1 MRKNCLV
8 AITGGIGSGKT
19 TVSKEILNNGYPV
32 INCDEITKK
41 LYKTAKV
48 KRWVK
53 TNFPT
58 CVSGKFFINVNKK
71 ALAEL
76 VFNDKSAHEILT
88 DYLTAL
94 IFKKAIKSAKKKKGI
109 VFIEVPILFEKGYQQ
124 SFDKV
129 IVVLRNKEQ
138 RILSVIKRSNLTKEQ
153 VVARIENQVDY
164 DRIDLSKFIV
174 INNDKDE
181 KALKEKV
188 ISTLENLKSEFLG
201 V

>member
-1 MRKNCLV
+1 MRKNFLV

-19 TVSKEILNNGYPV
+19 TVIKEILNNGYPV

-58 CVSGKFFINVNKK
+58 CTSGKLFIKVNKK

-76 VFNDKSAHEILT
+76 VFKDKKALDRLT
-88 DYLTAL
+88 DYLTEL
-94 IFKKAIKSAKKKKGI
+94 IFKKAIKSAKKKKGL
-109 VFIEVPILFEKGYQQ
+109 VFIEVPLLFEKGYQEQ
-124 SFDKV
+124 FDKV
-129 IVVLRNKEQ
+129 IVVLRDKEE

-153 VVARIENQVDY
+153 VVVRIDNQVDY
-164 DRIDLSKFIV
+164 ESIDLSKFIV
-174 INNDKDE
+174 INNDKDIV
-181 KALKEKV
+181 ALKEKV
-188 ISTLENLKSEFLG
+188 ISTLENLKT
-201 V
+201 

>member
-1 MRKNCLV
+1 MSEQAYKYC
-8 AITGGIGSGKT
+8 KT
-19 TVSKEILNNGYPV
+19 FNSPESSNYILQNLN
-32 INCDEITKK
+32 
-41 LYKTAKV
+41 
-48 KRWVK
+48 
-53 TNFPT
+53 
-58 CVSGKFFINVNKK
+58 
-71 ALAEL
+71 
-76 VFNDKSAHEILT
+76 H
-88 DYLTAL
+88 
-94 IFKKAIKSAKKKKGI
+94 
-109 VFIEVPILFEKGYQQ
+109 QQ

>member
-1 MRKNCLV
+1 MRKNFLV

-19 TVSKEILNNGYPV
+19 TVSLEILNSGYPV

-41 LYKTAKV
+41 LYKTVKV

-58 CVSGKFFINVNKK
+58 CVSGKFFIKVNKK
-71 ALAEL
+71 ALAEF
-76 VFNDKSAHEILT
+76 VFTDKSALDRLT
-88 DYLTAL
+88 DYLTEL
-94 IFKKAIKSAKKKKGI
+94 IFKKAIKSAKKKKGL
-109 VFIEVPILFEKGYQQ
+109 VFIEVPLLFEKGYQEQ
-124 SFDKV
+124 FDKI
-129 IVVLRNKEQ
+129 IVVLRDREE

-153 VVARIENQVDY
+153 VVARIESQVDY

-174 INNDKDE
+174 INNDKDKNE
-181 KALKEKV
+181 LKEKV
-188 ISTLENLKSEFLG
+188 VSILENLKTEFLG